1 MLGSVLNAYE
11 KYHLQ
16 TFLEEVKY
24 VHKKIKTENYID
36 EELKSDSDT
45 DNNR

>member
-1 MLGSVLNAYE
+1 MLGSVLNVYE

-16 TFLEEVKY
+16 TFLAEFKY
-24 VHKKIKTENYID
+24 VHKKMKTENYIH

-45 DNNR
+45 NNNR

>member
-16 TFLEEVKY
+16 TFLEEFKY
-24 VHKKIKTENYID
+24 VQKNIKTENYID